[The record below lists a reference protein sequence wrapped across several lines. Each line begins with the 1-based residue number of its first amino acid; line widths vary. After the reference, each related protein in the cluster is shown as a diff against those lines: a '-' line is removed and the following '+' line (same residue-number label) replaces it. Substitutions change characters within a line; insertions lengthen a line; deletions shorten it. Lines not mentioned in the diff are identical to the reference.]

1 MNNILYELCKMN
13 IYFLSND
20 NICRNFI
27 CDDGA
32 HLNKKG
38 SYILASNSAPFNNS
52 IFNFNW
58 LSCESCLTENCNS
71 KCLSGNNMNEN
82 TKLSNNSDSAL
93 YPLTNK
99 IEETDEDTIRFSNK
113 YKKENSDTSI
123 VTQSILNLIKWNFY
137 CKEKLI
143 FLLWLKLNLISLFQS
158 VPDLRLFET
167 V

>member
-13 IYFLSND
+13 IYFLSSD

-99 IEETDEDTIRFSNK
+99 N
-113 YKKENSDTSI
+113 
-123 VTQSILNLIKWNFY
+123 
-137 CKEKLI
+137 
-143 FLLWLKLNLISLFQS
+143 
-158 VPDLRLFET
+158 
-167 V
+167 